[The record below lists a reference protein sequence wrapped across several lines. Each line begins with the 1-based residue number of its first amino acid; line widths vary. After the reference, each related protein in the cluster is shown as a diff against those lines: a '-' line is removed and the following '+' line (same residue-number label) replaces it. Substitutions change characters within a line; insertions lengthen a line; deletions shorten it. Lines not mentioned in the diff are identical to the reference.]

1 MPMSKYLS
9 YVPSVTKP
17 MGRNSLPQGEGAAM
31 HGLRRRHQVMKPD
44 QGKVLCFKVASFG
57 LPISQWAL
65 GLDSFSPSEEVTASE
80 GAGHEIS
87 SASHALR
94 NL

>member
-1 MPMSKYLS
+1 MLELRTFGHEAHGKEQPCA
-9 YVPSVTKP
+9 
-17 MGRNSLPQGEGAAM
+17 GGGAAM

-44 QGKVLCFKVASFG
+44 QDKVLCFKVASFS

-80 GAGHEIS
+80 GAVGGDR
-87 SASHALR
+87 ARRMDADTTAP
-94 NL
+94 